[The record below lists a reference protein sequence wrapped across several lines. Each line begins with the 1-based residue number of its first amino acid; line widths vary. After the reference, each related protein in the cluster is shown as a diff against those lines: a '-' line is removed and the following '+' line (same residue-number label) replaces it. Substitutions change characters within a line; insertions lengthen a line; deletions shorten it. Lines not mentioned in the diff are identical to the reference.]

1 MTKKIIIY
9 LTMLVLLTVG
19 CNDSDSNLVENNGLD
34 GKTITEINGNIT
46 GWVHGTSYIAKYGM
60 FSSSSIDIN
69 GNFSI
74 ADLYSPY
81 DNQLS
86 NITDFYIN
94 YTTQPALSDQTV
106 NYYLVSNLSIAKATD
121 PQNEVGFMQN
131 RSQFSLNKVG
141 DFYIEYLYLDKLVSI
156 NGMTAH
162 SYYSGS
168 AIVNLKEKYNNITF
182 EKGWNKFVVVL
193 TAIDITTNTYI
204 SEIKR
209 EEPSEGNWYYTM
221 NE

>member
-1 MTKKIIIY
+1 MMKKTIFSIITLI
-9 LTMLVLLTVG
+9 LLTLG
-19 CNDSDSNLVENNGLD
+19 CEDHDSNLVENNVLSD
-34 GKTITEINGNIT
+34 KTITGISGSIIN
-46 GWVHGTSYIAKYGM
+46 WVHGTSYIVKYGM

-74 ADLYSPY
+74 TDLYSPY

-86 NITDFYIN
+86 NITYLYQD
-94 YTTQPALSDQTV
+94 YTTQPALSDQTA
-106 NYYLVSNLSIAKATD
+106 NYFLVTDLGIAKATD
-121 PQNEVGFMQN
+121 PQNEVGLVQN
-131 RSQFSLNKVG
+131 RSQVSLDRVG
-141 DFYIEYLYLDKLVSI
+141 DFYVKYLYLDKPVSI

-168 AIVNLKEKYNNITF
+168 TMINLKEKYNNITF

-193 TAIDITTNTYI
+193 TAIDVTTNTYI

-209 EEPSEGNWYYTM
+209 EEPSQGNWYYSI
-221 NE
+221 ND